1 MAEELDVVWDE
12 WYEDLVRPDGSIMA
26 KNALW
31 IRGTLDTEH
40 GLIQYQVPVWPEAL
54 KDDPDTMKQ
63 FAKESLLITIRG
75 HVRRIEFE
83 HLHN

>member
-40 GLIQYQVPVWPEAL
+40 GLIQ
-54 KDDPDTMKQ
+54 
-63 FAKESLLITIRG
+63 
-75 HVRRIEFE
+75 
-83 HLHN
+83 